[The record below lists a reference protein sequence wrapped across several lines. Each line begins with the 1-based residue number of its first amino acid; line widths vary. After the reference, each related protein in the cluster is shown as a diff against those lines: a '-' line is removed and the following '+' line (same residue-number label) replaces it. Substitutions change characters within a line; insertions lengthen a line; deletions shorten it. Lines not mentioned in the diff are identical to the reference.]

1 MTTDDRQ
8 PTPDSD
14 APEAPDQLPTATASD
29 EPTESPPEASD
40 AGTAVGE
47 AEPAE
52 TPAEAAAPQPTEEA
66 EPASEEAGAAE
77 PPETVAEESEPD
89 LLEEPDAGADTV
101 GREPGGEP
109 EADAAAA
116 YAAAPVAEAPSP
128 GPEVPAAEPE
138 PERPEPAPEPEELAA
153 APEQPEPAPEP
164 VPPEPGPEP
173 GPPPPPSR
181 QTVAELL
188 AATMRSAG
196 VKYAFTVA
204 GESFLPL
211 LTALDRAGVHVV
223 ATRHEAGASF
233 MAEAYGQL
241 TGRPAAVLATRAVGA
256 ANMAIGIHTARQ
268 NSTPMFA
275 VAGQVLR
282 ILRGREAFQEADLA
296 ESIGRLAKWSAEI
309 DDPASAVDQIT
320 EAAHAAIAGRPG
332 PVFLSV
338 PEDVFEEEV
347 TVPAEGFVG
356 LRGPLERP
364 DQGSVRSILRLL
376 ASAERP
382 VILAGGGVLRARCSN
397 DLVRL
402 AEMLRVP
409 VISAWRRG
417 DVFPNQH
424 PLYLGMT
431 GYGAPATVR
440 ERLEAA
446 DVMLVIGSRLGEV
459 ATFGYAVP
467 TERVRWAHVDLEP
480 RSPGHGERPPDIA
493 VAADAR
499 AFLRAGISQLTNAV
513 LDASVAD
520 GRTARNA
527 EDRAAW
533 ESASAVDTGDW
544 AGPGVHPGRVMS
556 LLREI
561 LPDEAIVTTDAG
573 NFGMWAARGF
583 RFRQP
588 GTFLGPTSG
597 AMGYGLPAAIA
608 AGLIHRDRPV
618 VALTGDGGLAMTISE
633 LETAVRERLRTMVL
647 VFDNQRY
654 GTIRMHQDQL
664 GPGSAIATDLG
675 PVDFVSLAKGYGA
688 RGIRVESTD
697 EVEAALRSALASM
710 TPTVVHLV
718 LDRAWVSVDDRPV

>member
-1 MTTDDRQ
+1 MTTDDRH
-8 PTPDSD
+8 PSTD
-14 APEAPDQLPTATASD
+14 PEAPAAGVGDGSPIEELPTEEPTTEEPATEELPTD
-29 EPTESPPEASD
+29 EPALISGVAETLPAVPED
-40 AGTAVGE
+40 QAGTGDQP
-47 AEPAE
+47 PAMPAMDAASASE
-52 TPAEAAAPQPTEEA
+52 PAEAAPTPESAPPA
-66 EPASEEAGAAE
+66 ELD
-77 PPETVAEESEPD
+77 V
-89 LLEEPDAGADTV
+89 
-101 GREPGGEP
+101 
-109 EADAAAA
+109 
-116 YAAAPVAEAPSP
+116 
-128 GPEVPAAEPE
+128 EPE
-138 PERPEPAPEPEELAA
+138 PGTGLAADRPAPAAAGASELVEGFDEQGGSPEAEEAPEPAPAT
-153 APEQPEPAPEP
+153 
-164 VPPEPGPEP
+164 
-173 GPPPPPSR
+173 S
-181 QTVAELL
+181 QTVAELM
-188 AATMRSAG
+188 AATMRAAG

-204 GESFLPL
+204 GESLLPL
-211 LTALDRAGVHVV
+211 ITALDKTGVHVV
-223 ATRHEAGASF
+223 ATRHEAGAAF

-275 VAGQVLR
+275 VAGQVVR
-282 ILRGREAFQEADLA
+282 AVRGREAFQEADLA
-296 ESIGRLAKWSAEI
+296 ESIGRLAKWSGEI
-309 DDPASAVDQIT
+309 VDPGSAMDMVS
-320 EAAHAAIAGRPG
+320 EAAHAAVAGRPG
-332 PVFLSV
+332 PVFISV
-338 PEDVFEEEV
+338 PEDVLDERV
-347 TVPAEGFVG
+347 TVPAGGIPG

-402 AEMLRVP
+402 AELLRVP

-431 GYGAPATVR
+431 GYGAPSSVR
-440 ERLEAA
+440 ARLEAA
-446 DVMLVIGSRLGEV
+446 DVMLVIGSRLNEV
-459 ATFGYAVP
+459 TTYGYAIP
-467 TERVRWAHVDLEP
+467 TAAVRWAHVDLEP

-499 AFLRAGISQLTNAV
+499 AFLRASVSQLANAA
-513 LDASVAD
+513 LDAAAAD
-520 GRTARNA
+520 ARSARTA

-533 ESASAVDTGDW
+533 EEEAAIDSGDW
-544 AGPGVHPGRVMS
+544 TGPGVHPGRVIAS
-556 LLREI
+556 LREI
-561 LPDEAIVTTDAG
+561 LPDEGIVTTDAG

-633 LETAVRERLRTMVL
+633 LETAVRERLRTTVL

-654 GTIRMHQDQL
+654 GTIRMHQDRL

-675 PVDFVSLAKGYGA
+675 PIDFVMLAKGFGA
-688 RGIRVESTD
+688 RGIRVETTD
-697 EVEAALRSALASM
+697 EVDGALRSALAST
-710 TPTVVHLV
+710 TPTVVHLL
-718 LDRAWVSVDDRPV
+718 LDRSWVSVDDRPV